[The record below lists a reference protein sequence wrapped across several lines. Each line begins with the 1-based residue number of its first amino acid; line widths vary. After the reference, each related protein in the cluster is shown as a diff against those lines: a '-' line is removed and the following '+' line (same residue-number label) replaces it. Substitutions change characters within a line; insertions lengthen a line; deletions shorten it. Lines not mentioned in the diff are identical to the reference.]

1 MLATGHRTPIIVA
14 ILMSFQIWHLPTFRW
29 EGRLDA
35 EMRLRRGLEPDAVLV
50 THRWLWLA
58 DRGEADRFI

>member
-1 MLATGHRTPIIVA
+1 
-14 ILMSFQIWHLPTFRW
+14 MSFQIWHLPTFRW